1 MKSNKILEISLI
13 KKPDFRLD
21 LSNIKWDD
29 FFETFIGKK
38 KSDIIVLD
46 GFREKPF
53 EEFFSDKQNNE
64 NHYDIPLQLCSFESS
79 EMGKSFKKI
88 VFQGDLHEV
97 DFLGFKSKDIHILI
111 NGHVGNYVGCMMQTG
126 SITIKGSAGHF
137 VGAMMSGGSLV
148 VNGDVGNYAGANL
161 TGEME
166 GMAGGYLSVKGNA
179 GKSFCRR
186 MRRGFAFV
194 SGDVGDFFARDMIA
208 GSAIVGGTAGKLW
221 GYGMRRGT
229 IVFAKS
235 QLVSPHV
242 FKKTNHDFS
251 SYWGL
256 LKPVIESFNGP
267 FANLA
272 NITPKRFVGDLAFGG
287 KGECLFPR
295 NRT

>member
-1 MKSNKILEISLI
+1 MTSNKILVISLI
-13 KKPDFRLD
+13 KKPEFRLD
-21 LSNIKWDD
+21 LSGIKWDQL
-29 FFETFIGKK
+29 FEIFISEK
-38 KSDIIVLD
+38 KSDAIVLD
-46 GFREKPF
+46 GPRKKPF
-53 EEFFSDKQNNE
+53 EEFFSVKQNNE
-64 NHYDIPLQLCSFESS
+64 NHYDSPSHFYSQEISDRR
-79 EMGKSFKKI
+79 KSYKKI

-97 DFLGFKSKDIHILI
+97 DFLGFKSKDTHILI
-111 NGHVGNYVGCMMQTG
+111 NGHIGNYVGCMMQTG

-137 VGAMMSGGSLV
+137 VGAMMSGGSLI

-166 GMAGGYLSVKGNA
+166 GMVGGYLSVKGNA
-179 GKSFCRR
+179 GNNFCRR

-194 SGDVGDFFARDMIA
+194 LGDVGDFFASDMIA

-229 IVFAKS
+229 IIFAKP
-235 QLVSPHV
+235 QLVPHV
-242 FKKTNHDFS
+242 FKETNHDFS

-272 NITPKRFVGDLAFGG
+272 NVTPKRFVGDLAFSG
-287 KGECLFPR
+287 KGECLLLR
-295 NRT
+295 NMT

>member
-1 MKSNKILEISLI
+1 MNSNKILEISLI

-29 FFETFIGKK
+29 FFESLISKK
-38 KSDIIVLD
+38 KSGVTVLD
-46 GFREKPF
+46 GSRKKPF
-53 EEFFSDKQNNE
+53 EEFFSVKQDNEYHYNFPPHSYFKETSDKR
-64 NHYDIPLQLCSFESS
+64 
-79 EMGKSFKKI
+79 KSFKKI
-88 VFQGDLHEV
+88 VFQGDLHNV

-111 NGHVGNYVGCMMQTG
+111 NGHIGNYVGCMMQTG

-137 VGAMMSGGSLV
+137 VGAMMAGGSLI

-194 SGDVGDFFARDMIA
+194 LGDVGDFFANDMIA
-208 GSAIVGGTAGKLW
+208 GSAVVGGTAGKLW

-229 IVFAKS
+229 IIFAKH
-235 QLVSPHV
+235 QVVSPQV
-242 FKKTNHDFS
+242 FKETKHDFS

-267 FANLA
+267 FPNLA
-272 NITPKRFVGDLAFGG
+272 NVTPKRFVGDLAFGG
-287 KGECLFPR
+287 KGECLLPR
-295 NRT
+295 NTT

>member
-1 MKSNKILEISLI
+1 MNSNKILEISLI

-29 FFETFIGKK
+29 FFETILSKK
-38 KSDIIVLD
+38 KFDITVLD
-46 GFREKPF
+46 GSRKKPF
-53 EEFFSDKQNNE
+53 EEFFSIKQNNE
-64 NHYDIPLQLCSFESS
+64 NHYDFPPHFYSQEIS
-79 EMGKSFKKI
+79 GKRKSYKKI

-97 DFLGFKSKDIHILI
+97 DFLGFKSKDTHILI
-111 NGHVGNYVGCMMQTG
+111 NGHIGNYVGCMMQTG

-137 VGAMMSGGSLV
+137 VGAMMSGGNLI
-148 VNGDVGNYAGANL
+148 VNGDVGDYAGANL

-166 GMAGGYLSVKGNA
+166 GMVGGYLSVKGNA
-179 GKSFCRR
+179 GNNFCRR

-194 SGDVGDFFARDMIA
+194 SGDVGDFFAIDMIA
-208 GSAIVGGTAGKLW
+208 GSAIIGGTAGKLW

-229 IVFAKS
+229 IIFAKR
-235 QLVSPHV
+235 QIVSPHV
-242 FKKTNHDFS
+242 FKETNHDFS

-267 FANLA
+267 FANMA
-272 NITPKRFVGDLAFGG
+272 NVMPKRFVGDLAFGG

-295 NRT
+295 NMT

>member
-1 MKSNKILEISLI
+1 MNSNKILEISLI

-29 FFETFIGKK
+29 FFETFISKK
-38 KSDIIVLD
+38 KFDINVLD

-53 EEFFSDKQNNE
+53 EEFFSVEQNNE
-64 NHYDIPLQLCSFESS
+64 NHYDFPLQPYSQESS
-79 EMGKSFKKI
+79 ERRESYKKI

-111 NGHVGNYVGCMMQTG
+111 NGHLGNYVGCMMQTG

-137 VGAMMSGGSLV
+137 VGAMMSGGSLI

-166 GMAGGYLSVKGNA
+166 GMVGGYLSVTGNA
-179 GKSFCRR
+179 GNNFCRR
-186 MRRGFAFV
+186 MRKGFASV
-194 SGDVGDFFARDMIA
+194 SGDVGDFFANDMIA
-208 GSAIVGGTAGKLW
+208 GSAMVGGTAGKLW

-229 IVFAKS
+229 IIFAKR

-242 FKKTNHDFS
+242 FKETSHDFS

-272 NITPKRFVGDLAFGG
+272 NVTPMRFVGDLAFGG

>member
-1 MKSNKILEISLI
+1 MNSNKILEISLI

-21 LSNIKWDD
+21 LSNIKWDI
-29 FFETFIGKK
+29 FFETILSKK
-38 KSDIIVLD
+38 KFDITVLD
-46 GFREKPF
+46 GSRKKPF
-53 EEFFSDKQNNE
+53 EEFFSIKQNNE
-64 NHYDIPLQLCSFESS
+64 NHYDFPPHFYSQEIS
-79 EMGKSFKKI
+79 GKRKGYKKI

-97 DFLGFKSKDIHILI
+97 DFLGFESKDTHILI
-111 NGHVGNYVGCMMQTG
+111 NGHIGNYVGCMMKTG

-166 GMAGGYLSVKGNA
+166 GMVGGYLSVTGNA
-179 GKSFCRR
+179 GNNFCRR

-229 IVFAKS
+229 IIFAKS

-242 FKKTNHDFS
+242 FKETNHDFS